1 MPIRR
6 PRLRN
11 IPLAILALLPLLS
24 SPALGEEPAQVS
36 LLCEVASLTPG
47 KPVTLGLRF
56 KLKKGWHIYWRNPG
70 DSGQAP
76 SVKWDLPKGFRAGE
90 ILWPVPKKL
99 PASGMLDYG
108 YEGEVLLPVPLEVP
122 KQAKPG
128 QEVLLSAKVKWLVC
142 HEVCLPGEATLKL
155 QLPIKDRRMGP
166 AMKTKGVFQKA
177 RDSLPLPLPEDRRL
191 TAIRGPKDL
200 KLSLE
205 GAPAPKTATFFPAQ
219 PGLVENAA
227 AQDLKALENGFE
239 LTLKRSEGSPQD
251 VQTLEGVLVLK
262 DEKGPSRAYGIST
275 KLYSLR

>member
-1 MPIRR
+1 
-6 PRLRN
+6 LRY
-11 IPLAILALLPLLS
+11 IPLAALALLLLQV
-24 SPALGEEPAQVS
+24 SPVLGDGPAQAS
-36 LLCEVASLTPG
+36 LLCEVSSLAPG

-56 KLKKGWHIYWRNPG
+56 KLKKGWHIYWKNPG

-76 SVKWDLPKGFRAGE
+76 SVKWDLPKGFRAEE
-90 ILWPVPKKL
+90 ILWPVPKRL

-122 KQAKPG
+122 KHLKPG
-128 QEVLLSAKVKWLVC
+128 QEVSLSAKVKWLVC

-155 QLPIKDRRMGP
+155 QVPVKDRRMGP
-166 AMKTKGVFQKA
+166 AMKTRALFQKA
-177 RDSLPLPLPEDRRL
+177 RDSFPLPLPEDRRL

-205 GAPAPKTATFFPAQ
+205 GAPAPKTAFFLPAQ

-227 AQDLKALENGFE
+227 PQDLKALENGFE
-239 LTLKRSEGSPQD
+239 LTLKRSAEASQD

-262 DEKGPSRAYGIST
+262 DEKGATSAYGIST